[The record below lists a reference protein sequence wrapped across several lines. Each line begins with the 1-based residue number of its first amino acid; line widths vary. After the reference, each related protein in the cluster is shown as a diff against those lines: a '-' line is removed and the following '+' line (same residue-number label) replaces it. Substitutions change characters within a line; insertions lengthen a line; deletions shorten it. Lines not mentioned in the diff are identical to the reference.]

1 MTEPFNVEKFRQQM
15 RGQVPVA
22 PQAVSAQMQAAPA
35 AIPQAVPAHMQG
47 VPAVMPQAVPQ
58 PYPAPQMQGQMA
70 TQHAPQP
77 MVPQPM
83 APPMPQNPGFQPQL
97 QAQPYSPPAAGQPQ
111 AWVPQGQAMQAPQGP
126 QMMQPP
132 VYATPPA
139 AVDALPLDEAAS
151 KKPRFSLKRLK
162 KVKAPKIEKTPTLQ
176 PAKAQTVEAEIDS
189 PEGHSTKMSPAM
201 IFMFGMATG
210 IVCFLVGNMIMSNLF
225 ASKPTNN
232 IADIAK
238 RNASIQQP
246 VLPTKQVSEAKDLN
260 AKAE

>member
-15 RGQVPVA
+15 IGQAPVA

-47 VPAVMPQAVPQ
+47 VPAVMPQAMPQAVPQ

-70 TQHAPQP
+70 AQHAPQP

-83 APPMPQNPGFQPQL
+83 APPMPQNPGFQPQP

-111 AWVPQGQAMQAPQGP
+111 AWVPQGQTMQAPHVP

-139 AVDALPLDEAAS
+139 AVDAPPLDEAAS

-162 KVKAPKIEKTPTLQ
+162 KIKTPKIKKA
-176 PAKAQTVEAEIDS
+176 AKAQTAEAEIDS
-189 PEGHSTKMSPAM
+189 PEVHSTKTSPAM

-246 VLPTKQVSEAKDLN
+246 VLPTKQVGEAKALE

>member
-15 RGQVPVA
+15 RGQAPVA

-35 AIPQAVPAHMQG
+35 AIPQAVPAQMQG
-47 VPAVMPQAVPQ
+47 VPAVMPQAMPQAVPQ

-70 TQHAPQP
+70 AQHAPQP

-83 APPMPQNPGFQPQL
+83 AAPPMPQNPGFQPQP

-111 AWVPQGQAMQAPQGP
+111 AWVPQGQTMQAPQVP

-139 AVDALPLDEAAS
+139 AVDAPPLDEATS

-162 KVKAPKIEKTPTLQ
+162 KIKTPKIKKA
-176 PAKAQTVEAEIDS
+176 AKAQTAEAEIDS
-189 PEGHSTKMSPAM
+189 VEGHKTKTSPAI

-246 VLPTKQVSEAKDLN
+246 VLPTKQVGEAKALE

>member
-1 MTEPFNVEKFRQQM
+1 MTEPFNVDKFRQQM
-15 RGQVPVA
+15 RGQAPVA

-70 TQHAPQP
+70 AQHAPQP

-83 APPMPQNPGFQPQL
+83 APPMPQNPGFQPQP

-111 AWVPQGQAMQAPQGP
+111 AWVPQGQT
-126 QMMQPP
+126 MQPP

-139 AVDALPLDEAAS
+139 AVDAPPLDEATS

-162 KVKAPKIEKTPTLQ
+162 KIKTPKIKKA
-176 PAKAQTVEAEIDS
+176 AKAQTAEAEIDS
-189 PEGHSTKMSPAM
+189 PEVHSTKTSPAM

-246 VLPTKQVSEAKDLN
+246 VLPTKQVGEAKALE